1 VIVPVLWRVCRAP
14 YADLEGEGAR
24 LYGGRWNPVGTAV
37 VYTSTS
43 LALAALETLA
53 HTDPDLVPDDLVAL
67 RMEADGLDAP
77 VLTEADLPDGW
88 RTAAGESRNQAFG
101 AAWVDATSSALLL
114 LPSALL
120 PGAVAPVEANVLLS
134 PTHLDAGR
142 VRIAEQIPFGFDDR
156 LLFA

>member
-1 VIVPVLWRVCRAP
+1 MIVPVLWRVCRAP

-24 LYGGRWNPVGTAV
+24 LYGGRWNPVGTAM

-43 LALAALETLA
+43 LAPPALESLA

-67 RMEADGLDAP
+67 RIETDGLDVS
-77 VLTEADLPDGW
+77 VLTEADLPNEW
-88 RTAAGESRNQAFG
+88 RTAAAEGRNQGFG
-101 AAWVDATSSALLL
+101 AEWVNAASSALLL

-120 PGAVAPVEANVLLS
+120 PGAVAPAEANVLLS
-134 PTHLDAGR
+134 PAHPDAGR
-142 VRIAEQIPFGFDDR
+142 IRIAGQVSFAFDDR